1 MAVALDSI
9 ADLVGEHAAACPDA
23 VAIEDGERLLTYA
36 ELDRA
41 AAGIAAA
48 LARAGLGDEEPVGVC
63 LPRSWEAVASFLG
76 VVRAGGAY
84 VPISPAYPAERRRRM
99 LELAGA
105 RFVLTTPEHGGSLP
119 SEVEQ
124 LDAAELAGA
133 EPGEAAEPA
142 PGGDRLAYVLFTSGS
157 TGEPKG
163 VEVTHRN
170 LINFVKGGADVVPR
184 REDVVLQIV
193 PLEFDVSGLEI
204 WGALT
209 NGARLVIGPRG
220 RPDPR
225 ALGRLI
231 AARGVTFL
239 GISTGLL
246 HELVAV
252 AVDELAGVRIA
263 AAVGDVLS
271 PVAAAELCLTHP
283 TLRLF
288 NGYGPTEATILATSF
303 EYLPSDEDSVPIG
316 RALPGYRL
324 YVLDDD
330 GEPVRDGEPG
340 DLWIGGEGVARG
352 YRNDPERTAERFRPD
367 RFAGGRMYRSG
378 DLVRMR
384 EDGELLF
391 LGRIDD
397 QVKIS
402 GQRVEPG
409 EVERALLGHPCV
421 REAAVIARAEVDG
434 HKRLLGYVAPLEGAE
449 PDPEDLRAHLAE
461 RLPAFMVPSWIG
473 VLDQLP
479 LNERGKVDHD
489 ALPSPRR
496 EGGEAPDDPRT
507 ARVAAL
513 MAEVLKLDSVGAD
526 EDFFAL
532 GGSSLLAIRLVGMLR
547 HRLDAAVDVNAV
559 FEAPTAALLAALVE
573 RAPAAAALPPLRPGA
588 RAATAPLTAAQ
599 RRAWLFGR
607 MHPESIAYQFAAI
620 FRFEGRLDE
629 AALQGALADLLARH
643 EILRTSFEE
652 RGGEPV
658 QVIHPRC
665 EAPLEQVDLR
675 GQGSLAW
682 ARLVRSRVRSQVDP
696 EAAPLLRWTLA
707 RLGEESWALVHV
719 EHHLVHD
726 GWSFAV
732 LAGELAHL
740 YSARAEGREPSLPQP
755 QAQFQ
760 DYARWERR
768 ASASEEVFR
777 QVGHWAGRL
786 QANPPLL
793 ELPAD
798 RPRPARE
805 SFVGGSVRR
814 RVDAELAQ
822 QLREL
827 AHAAGGTLFM
837 VTLAAFLT
845 QLQRYSGEDGLQ
857 IGSGLANRR
866 DPLSEGLI
874 GMIVNTVPLRCDLG
888 GDPTVRELI
897 ERVRASALES
907 YGNADAPFDAIVEAL
922 RPTRDP
928 RRSPLIQT
936 LFSFHDAPRSEER
949 WSGLETRLVQAIP
962 NGTAKADLNVI
973 GIDDGD
979 GTLTFAWEHSDLFT
993 DATADRLA
1001 GHHLQ
1006 LLRQFADNPGVRLS
1020 ELSLLSPEE
1029 MEQLEAWMGSGG
1041 LSAGQQRGGSVG
1053 QSPGPLP
1060 APELDRAAS
1069 VPDLV
1074 ERCAER
1080 TPDAVALVDERERL
1094 SYRELTERA
1103 RCVAG
1108 FLRRRGVERGDCVAV
1123 LLPRSARSAVAY
1135 LGVLDA
1141 GAAYVPLDPT
1151 HPAAR
1156 IARAVLDA
1164 GAKVAIVHPEL
1175 AGRLPAGL
1183 DTVSLDEAEGGEPA
1197 EPSAGPEDLA
1207 YVMYT
1212 SGSTGR
1218 PKGVEVTHRNVA
1230 RLVDDPEFAELGPG
1244 TTMLHAASPAFDATT
1259 LELWGPL
1266 ANGGTVAVLAGQP
1279 SPDAVVEAVT
1289 RHGVTTM
1296 WLTAGLF
1303 HELVDRRPE
1312 CLGWV
1317 RHVLAGGDVLSPG
1330 HVARA
1335 LAALP
1340 PDGRLS
1346 NGYGPTET
1354 TTFALTHDLRP
1365 GDRVGATVPL
1375 GRPIQATI
1383 CEVVDAAG
1391 QPAPVGVPGELW
1403 IGGDGVSRGYRA
1415 DPELTAERFVTDPRS
1430 GERRYRTGD
1439 RVRRRADGAIE
1450 FLGRLDRQLKV
1461 RGFRVEPAEIE
1472 AALREHPAL
1481 GDVAVSP
1488 YERAEGDK
1496 ALAAYVV
1503 SANGAVDPA
1512 ELRRHAASR
1521 LPAAMVPAAW
1531 IELESLPLNA
1541 NGKVD
1546 RERLP
1551 APSREHLARGE
1562 ERDTAPT
1569 SDAERQVV
1577 AAFERVLAVEGIGVE
1592 EDFFA
1597 LGGHSLLAVALFAQL
1612 EEAFGKRLPLAVI
1625 FEASTPRALAALLGT
1640 TAAPRRWSNLV
1651 PIKPAGTRPPLF
1663 ALTAGDGNVVGFA
1676 PLARHLSAD
1685 QPLYALQPSGLDGQ
1699 AAIDRGIAAM
1709 AASCV
1714 EELRT
1719 VQPHGPYLLAG
1730 RCNGATV
1737 AYEIAQQLRAAGEE
1751 VALLASLDSDPPNAG
1766 PLEIEPGVRTDP
1778 LMEAAWLRA
1787 RNDGEEVPDRT
1798 GPGGVQAWADWL
1810 RNEAAPGI
1818 SRYGLEIWHWREDLR
1833 QRWPES
1839 AGFAGPAD
1847 AGAFRMWL
1855 WESGVPEQKLEPRLL
1870 IPAPRGACRLPD
1882 GRRWDW
1888 ALERA
1893 WQDLGREPADPLTPR
1908 GWEQLRAQL
1917 LEPLAEGRVNRYLL
1931 GAAGGR
1937 SDLAAAFPDPLGADL
1952 EALRSWAWVEGIG
1965 QGLAPEL
1972 LPPPPGPLPRRLRL
1986 ALALRPAQ
1994 RLAEQAEEMTSPE
2007 ARKRLALHRDR
2018 LVATSE
2024 RALGRRLPR
2033 ARRRIEN
2040 LIEAAAREARD
2051 TYRAEPWPGKVLLV
2065 TSMEYERKPAYIAW
2079 PERALGGVERHLLPL
2094 GHLEMLREPGAALLA
2109 RCLDEHIAG
2118 ALRP

>member
-1 MAVALDSI
+1 VAVALDSI
-9 ADLVGEHAAACPDA
+9 ADLVREHAAACPDS
-23 VAIEDGERLLTYA
+23 VAIEDGERRLTYA
-36 ELDRA
+36 ELEGA

-48 LARAGLGDEEPVGVC
+48 LRTAGLGDEEPVGVC

-84 VPISPAYPAERRRRM
+84 VPISPTYPAERQRRM

-105 RFVLTTPEHGGSLP
+105 RFVLTTPEHSGALP
-119 SEVEQ
+119 AAVEQ
-124 LDAAELAGA
+124 LDAGELASA
-133 EPGEAAEPA
+133 EPGEATEAA

-170 LINFVKGGADVVPR
+170 LINLFHGGGEVVPR

-204 WGALT
+204 WGALL
-209 NGARLVIGPRG
+209 NGARLVIAPRG

-225 ALGRLI
+225 ALGQLI

-252 AVDELAGVRIA
+252 ALDDLAGVRVAVA
-263 AAVGDVLS
+263 AGDVLS
-271 PVAAAELCLTHP
+271 PVAAAELCLTHRE
-283 TLRLF
+283 LRLF
-288 NGYGPTEATILATSF
+288 NGYGPTEATILASTY
-303 EYLPSDEDSVPIG
+303 EYRPGDEDSVPIG
-316 RALPGYRL
+316 KALPGYRL
-324 YVLDDD
+324 HVLDED
-330 GEPVRDGEPG
+330 GEPVAPGNPGE
-340 DLWIGGEGVARG
+340 LWIGGEGVARG
-352 YRNDPERTAERFRPD
+352 YRNDPERTAERFQADP
-367 RFAGGRMYRSG
+367 FAGGRMYRSG
-378 DLVRMR
+378 DLVRAR

-391 LGRIDD
+391 LGRTDD

-409 EVERALLGHPCV
+409 EVERALFAHPEV

-434 HKRLLGYVAPLEGAE
+434 HKRLLGYVAPRGGAE
-449 PDPEDLRAHLAE
+449 PDPGELRAHLEE
-461 RLPAFMVPSWIG
+461 RLPSFMVPSWIG
-473 VLDQLP
+473 VLEQLP
-479 LNERGKVDHD
+479 VNERGKIDHD

-496 EGGEAPDDPRT
+496 ESGNGSAPKDPRV
-507 ARVAAL
+507 ARIAAL
-513 MAEVLKLDSVGAD
+513 MAEVLTLEAVGAD

-547 HRLDAAVDVNAV
+547 HRLDAAVDINAV
-559 FEAPTAALLAALVE
+559 FEAPTAALLAELVE
-573 RAPAAAALPPLRPGA
+573 RAPATAALPPLRPGLRTA
-588 RAATAPLTAAQ
+588 VAPLTAAQ

-620 FRFEGRLDE
+620 FRFEGQLNTS
-629 AALQGALADLLARH
+629 ALEGALADLLARH
-643 EILRTSFEE
+643 EILRTGFET
-652 RGGEPV
+652 RDGEPV
-658 QVIHPRC
+658 QVIHERC
-665 EAPLEQVDLR
+665 EAPLEKIDLR
-675 GQGSLAW
+675 GESSLAW
-682 ARLVRSRVRSQVDP
+682 ARLVRSRVRSQIDP

-707 RLGEESWALVHV
+707 RLGEEEWVLVHV
-719 EHHLVHD
+719 EHHLIHD

-755 QAQFQ
+755 QVQFQ
-760 DYARWERR
+760 DYARWER
-768 ASASEEVFR
+768 ATNTSEEVFR

-786 QANPPLL
+786 QADPPLL

-805 SFVGGSVRR
+805 SFLGGSVRR
-814 RVDAELAQ
+814 RVDAELAG
-822 QLREL
+822 QLQEL
-827 AHAAGGTLFM
+827 AQSAGGTLFM
-837 VTLAAFLT
+837 VALAAFLT
-845 QLQRYSGEDGLQ
+845 QLQRYSSEDDLQ

-866 DPLSEGLI
+866 DPLSEELI
-874 GMIVNTVPLRCDLG
+874 GMIVNTVPLRCDLS
-888 GDPTVRELI
+888 GDPTVHELL

-907 YGNADAPFDAIVEAL
+907 YGNADAPFDAIVETL

-949 WSGLETRLVQAIP
+949 WSGLRTKLVQAIP

-973 GIDDGD
+973 GINDGD

-1006 LLRQFADNPGVRLS
+1006 LLRQFAANPEARLS
-1020 ELSLLSPEE
+1020 ELSLLTPEE
-1029 MEQLEAWMGSGG
+1029 
-1041 LSAGQQRGGSVG
+1041 
-1053 QSPGPLP
+1053 
-1060 APELDRAAS
+1060 DRALTNSSQFDRTAS
-1069 VPDLV
+1069 VPELV
-1074 ERCAER
+1074 ERQARRAPE
-1080 TPDAVALVDERERL
+1080 AVALVDQLEAL
-1094 SYRELTERA
+1094 SYQELTERA

-1108 FLRRRGVERGDCVAV
+1108 FLRSRGVEQGDCVAV

-1135 LGVLDA
+1135 LGVLGA
-1141 GAAYVPLDPT
+1141 GAAYVPLDVA

-1175 AGRLPAGL
+1175 VDRLPAGL
-1183 DTVSLDEAEGGEPA
+1183 DAVDLGEAEEGEPI
-1197 EPSAGPEDLA
+1197 EPLSGPEDLA

-1230 RLVDDPEFAELGPG
+1230 RLVDDPDFAELGPG

-1266 ANGGTVAVLAGQP
+1266 ANGGTVAVLAEQP

-1289 RHGVTTM
+1289 LHGVTTM

-1312 CLGWV
+1312 CFGWV
-1317 RHVLAGGDVLSPG
+1317 RHVLAGGDVLSPS

-1340 PDGRLS
+1340 PEGKLS

-1375 GRPIQATI
+1375 GRPIQATV

-1403 IGGDGVSRGYRA
+1403 IGGDGVSRGYRG
-1415 DPELTAERFVTDPRS
+1415 DPELTAERFVADPRS

-1439 RVRRRADGAIE
+1439 RVRRRADGTIE

-1472 AALREHPAL
+1472 AALREHPAV
-1481 GDVAVSP
+1481 GDVAVAP

-1503 SANGAVDPA
+1503 PADGTLDPA
-1512 ELRRHAASR
+1512 ELRQHATSR

-1562 ERDTAPT
+1562 ERDTAAA
-1569 SDAERQVV
+1569 SDTERQVI
-1577 AAFERVLAVEGIGVE
+1577 AAFERVLNVENVGVE

-1612 EEAFGKRLPLAVI
+1612 EEASGKRLPLAVI
-1625 FEASTPRALAALLGT
+1625 FEASTPRALAALLSSGAT
-1640 TAAPRRWSNLV
+1640 PRRWSNMV

-1676 PLARHLSAD
+1676 PLARHISAD

-1709 AASCV
+1709 AASCI

-1737 AYEIAQQLRAAGEE
+1737 AFEIAQQLRAAGEE

-1787 RNDGEEVPDRT
+1787 RNAGEEVPDRG
-1798 GPGGVQAWADWL
+1798 GPDGVRAWADWL
-1810 RNEAAPGI
+1810 RGEVAPGI
-1818 SRYGLEIWHWREDLR
+1818 SRYALEIWHWREDLQ
-1833 QRWPES
+1833 QRWPEN
-1839 AGFAGPAD
+1839 AGFAGPVNTD
-1847 AGAFRMWL
+1847 AFRMWL
-1855 WESGVPEQKLEPRLL
+1855 WQSGVPEQKLEPRLL
-1870 IPAPRGACRLPD
+1870 IPAPRGACYLPD
-1882 GRRWDW
+1882 GHRWDW
-1888 ALERA
+1888 ALEWA
-1893 WQDLGREPADPLTPR
+1893 WHDLDREPSDPLTPR
-1908 GWEQLRAQL
+1908 GWKQLRGRL
-1917 LEPLAEGRVNRYLL
+1917 LEPLAEGRANRYLL
-1931 GAAGGR
+1931 GVASGR
-1937 SDLAAAFPDPLGADL
+1937 PDLAAAFPDPLGAGL
-1952 EALRSWAWVEGIG
+1952 EALRSWAWVEGIE
-1965 QGLAPEL
+1965 QGLSPAL
-1972 LPPPPGPLPRRLRL
+1972 LPPPPEPLPRRLRL
-1986 ALALRPAQ
+1986 ALALRPAR
-1994 RLAEQAEEMTSPE
+1994 RLAERAAAEALGPE
-2007 ARKRLALHRDR
+2007 ARKRLELHRDR

-2033 ARRRIEN
+2033 ARRRIEK

-2051 TYRAEPWPGKVLLV
+2051 TYRADPWPGKVLLII
-2065 TSMEYERKPAYIAW
+2065 SREYERKPAYIAW
-2079 PERALGGVERHLLPL
+2079 PERALGGIERQVLPL

-2109 RCLDEHIAG
+2109 RCLDERITE
-2118 ALRP
+2118 ALRS

>member
-1 MAVALDSI
+1 VAVVLDSI
-9 ADLVGEHAAACPDA
+9 ADLVREHAAACPPA
-23 VAIEDGERLLTYA
+23 VAIEDGERQLTYA

-41 AAGIAAA
+41 AASIAAA
-48 LARAGLGDEEPVGVC
+48 LATAGLGDEEPVGVC
-63 LPRSWEAVASFLG
+63 LPRSWEAVVAFLG
-76 VVRAGGAY
+76 IVRAGGAY
-84 VPISPAYPAERRRRM
+84 VPISPAYPAERQRRM

-105 RFVLTTPEHGGSLP
+105 RIVLTTPEHGGALP
-119 SEVEQ
+119 AEIEQ
-124 LDAAELAGA
+124 LDAAKLTSA
-133 EPGEAAEPA
+133 EPGEAVEPA

-163 VEVTHRN
+163 VEITHRN
-170 LINFVKGGADVVPR
+170 LINFVKSGADVLPR
-184 REDVVLQIV
+184 REDVVLQVV

-204 WGALT
+204 WGALM

-225 ALGRLI
+225 RLGKLI
-231 AARGVTFL
+231 AERGVTFL

-263 AAVGDVLS
+263 TAVGDVLS
-271 PVAAAELCLTHP
+271 PIAAAELCFTHP
-283 TLRLF
+283 GLRLF

-303 EYLPSDEDSVPIG
+303 EYRPSDEDSVPIG
-316 RALPGYRL
+316 RALPGYWL

-330 GEPVRDGEPG
+330 GKPVRDGEPG
-340 DLWIGGEGVARG
+340 ELWIGGEGVARG
-352 YRNDPERTAERFRPD
+352 YRDEPERTAERFRPD
-367 RFAGGRMYRSG
+367 PFAGGRMYRSG

-391 LGRIDD
+391 LGRVDD

-409 EVERALLGHPCV
+409 EVERALLALPGV

-434 HKRLLGYVAPLEGAE
+434 HKRLLGYVAPRDGAE
-449 PDPEDLRAHLAE
+449 PDPEELRAHLAE
-461 RLPAFMVPSWIG
+461 RLPAFMVPSWIE
-473 VLDQLP
+473 VLEALP

-496 EGGEAPDDPRT
+496 EGDGKAPDDPRV

-513 MAEVLKLDSVGAD
+513 MAEVLKLDSVGSD

-547 HRLDAAVDVNAV
+547 NRLDAAVDINAV
-559 FEAPTAALLAALVE
+559 FEAPTAALLAELVE
-573 RAPAAAALPPLRPGA
+573 RAPAAAALPLLRPGP
-588 RAATAPLTAAQ
+588 RAATAPLTGAQ
-599 RRAWLFGR
+599 RRAWLFGL

-620 FRFEGRLDE
+620 FRFEGRLDPG
-629 AALQGALADLLARH
+629 ALEKALADLLQRH
-643 EILRTSFEE
+643 EILRTSFET
-652 RGGEPV
+652 RDGEPV
-658 QVIHPRC
+658 QVIHQRC
-665 EAPLEQVDLR
+665 DVPLEQVDLR
-675 GQGSLAW
+675 GESGLAW
-682 ARLVRSRVRSQVDP
+682 ARLVRSRVRSQIDP
-696 EAAPLLRWTLA
+696 AAAPLLRWTLA
-707 RLGEESWALVHV
+707 QLGEEAWALVHV
-719 EHHLVHD
+719 EHHLIHD

-740 YSARAEGREPSLPQP
+740 YSARAEGRAPSLPEP
-755 QAQFQ
+755 QVQFQ

-768 ASASEEVFR
+768 VGGSEEVFR

-786 QANPPLL
+786 QADPPLL

-805 SFVGGSVRR
+805 SFLGGSVRR
-814 RVDAELAQ
+814 RVDAELAG

-827 AHAAGGTLFM
+827 AQASGGTLFM

-845 QLQRYSGEDGLQ
+845 QLQRYSSEDDLQ

-897 ERVRASALES
+897 ERVRAAALES

-936 LFSFHDAPRSEER
+936 LFSFHDAPRSAER
-949 WSGLETRLVQAIP
+949 WSGLRTRLVQAIP

-979 GTLTFAWEHSDLFT
+979 GSLTFAWEHSDLFS

-1006 LLRQFADNPGVRLS
+1006 LLRQFAADPEAQLS
-1020 ELSLLSPEE
+1020 ELSLLSPDED
-1029 MEQLEAWMGSGG
+1029 S
-1041 LSAGQQRGGSVG
+1041 
-1053 QSPGPLP
+1053 
-1060 APELDRAAS
+1060 ELVNSSQFDREAS

-1074 ERCAER
+1074 ERQARRAPE
-1080 TPDAVALVDERERL
+1080 AVALIDELESL
-1094 SYRELTERA
+1094 SYAELAERA

-1108 FLRRRGVERGDCVAV
+1108 FLRGRGVEPGDCVAV
-1123 LLPRSARSAVAY
+1123 LLPRSARAAVAY

-1141 GAAYVPLDPT
+1141 GAAYVPLDPS

-1156 IARAVLDA
+1156 IARAIEDA
-1164 GAKVAIVHPEL
+1164 GARVAIVHPEL
-1175 AGRLPAGL
+1175 VDKLPAGL
-1183 DTVSLDEAEGGEPA
+1183 DTVDLSEAEEGEPV
-1197 EPSAGPEDLA
+1197 EPSAGPGDLA

-1218 PKGVEVTHRNVA
+1218 PKGVEVTHRNIA
-1230 RLVDDPEFAELGPG
+1230 RLVDDPDFAELGPG
-1244 TTMLHAASPAFDATT
+1244 TVMLHAASPAFDATT

-1266 ANGGTVAVLAGQP
+1266 ANGGTVAVLAAQP
-1279 SPDAVVEAVT
+1279 SPDAVVAAVT

-1312 CLGWV
+1312 CFGWV
-1317 RHVLAGGDVLSPG
+1317 RHVLAGGDVLSPS

-1365 GDRVGATVPL
+1365 GDRVGTAVPL
-1375 GRPIQATI
+1375 GRPIQATV

-1391 QPAPVGVPGELW
+1391 QPAPVGVPGELL
-1403 IGGDGVSRGYRA
+1403 IGGDGVSRGYRG
-1415 DPELTAERFVTDPRS
+1415 DPELTAARFVTDPRS

-1439 RVRRRADGAIE
+1439 RVRRRADGTIE

-1472 AALREHPAL
+1472 AALREHPAI

-1488 YERAEGDK
+1488 YKRAAGDK

-1503 SANGAVDPA
+1503 SANGAVEPA
-1512 ELRRHAASR
+1512 ELRRHATSR

-1551 APSREHLARGE
+1551 APSRKHLARGE
-1562 ERDTAPT
+1562 ARGAAPT
-1569 SDAERQVV
+1569 SEAERQVL
-1577 AAFERVLAVEGIGVE
+1577 AAFERVLGIENVGVE

-1597 LGGHSLLAVALFAQL
+1597 LGGHSLLAVALFAEL
-1612 EEAFGKRLPLAVI
+1612 EEASGKRLPLAVI
-1625 FEASTPRALAALLGT
+1625 FEASTPRALAALLGSS
-1640 TAAPRRWSNLV
+1640 AAPRRWSNLV
-1651 PIKPAGTRPPLF
+1651 PVKPAGTRPPLF

-1676 PLARHLSAD
+1676 PLARHLAAD

-1699 AAIDRGIAAM
+1699 ATIDRGIAAM
-1709 AASCV
+1709 AASCIA
-1714 EELRT
+1714 ELRT

-1737 AYEIAQQLRAAGEE
+1737 AYEIAQQLRVAGEE

-1766 PLEIEPGVRTDP
+1766 PSEIEPGVRTDP
-1778 LMEAAWLRA
+1778 LMEAAGLRA
-1787 RNDGEEVPDRT
+1787 RNAGEQVPDRS
-1798 GPGGVQAWADWL
+1798 GPDGVQAWADWL
-1810 RNEAAPGI
+1810 RGEVAPGI
-1818 SRYGLEIWHWREDLR
+1818 SRYALEIWHWREDL
-1833 QRWPES
+1833 QHRWPEPL
-1839 AGFAGPAD
+1839 GVD

-1870 IPAPRGACRLPD
+1870 IPAPRGDCRLPD
-1882 GRRWDW
+1882 GHSWDW

-1893 WQDLGREPADPLTPR
+1893 WQDLDRKPSDPLTPR
-1908 GWEQLRAQL
+1908 GWERLRTHL
-1917 LEPLAEGRVNRYLL
+1917 LEPLAEGRANRYLL
-1931 GAAGGR
+1931 GAASGR
-1937 SDLAAAFPDPLGADL
+1937 ADLAAAFPDPLGADL
-1952 EALRSWAWVEGIG
+1952 DSLRSWAWVEGIE
-1965 QGLAPEL
+1965 QGLTPEL
-1972 LPPPPGPLPRRLRL
+1972 LPPPPAPLPRRLRM

-1994 RLAEQAEEMTSPE
+1994 RLAERVAEATEPE
-2007 ARKRLALHRDR
+2007 ARKQLALQRDG

-2024 RALGRRLPR
+2024 RALRRRLPR

-2051 TYRAEPWPGKVLLV
+2051 SYRAEPWPGKVLLI
-2065 TSMEYERKPAYIAW
+2065 TSREYERKPAYIAW
-2079 PERALGGVERHLLPL
+2079 PERALGGIEQHVLPL

-2109 RCLDEHIAG
+2109 RCLDERIAE
-2118 ALRP
+2118 ALRS

>member
-1 MAVALDSI
+1 M
-9 ADLVGEHAAACPDA
+9 
-23 VAIEDGERLLTYA
+23 
-36 ELDRA
+36 
-41 AAGIAAA
+41 
-48 LARAGLGDEEPVGVC
+48 
-63 LPRSWEAVASFLG
+63 
-76 VVRAGGAY
+76 
-84 VPISPAYPAERRRRM
+84 
-99 LELAGA
+99 
-105 RFVLTTPEHGGSLP
+105 
-119 SEVEQ
+119 
-124 LDAAELAGA
+124 
-133 EPGEAAEPA
+133 
-142 PGGDRLAYVLFTSGS
+142 
-157 TGEPKG
+157 
-163 VEVTHRN
+163 
-170 LINFVKGGADVVPR
+170 
-184 REDVVLQIV
+184 
-193 PLEFDVSGLEI
+193 
-204 WGALT
+204 

-220 RPDPR
+220 RPDPQR
-225 ALGRLI
+225 LGKLI
-231 AARGVTFL
+231 AERGVTFL

-263 AAVGDVLS
+263 TAVGDVLS
-271 PVAAAELCLTHP
+271 PIAAAELCLTHP
-283 TLRLF
+283 GLRLF

-303 EYLPSDEDSVPIG
+303 EYRPSDEDSVPIG
-316 RALPGYRL
+316 RALPGYWL

-330 GEPVRDGEPG
+330 GKPVRDGEPG
-340 DLWIGGEGVARG
+340 ELWIGGEGVARG
-352 YRNDPERTAERFRPD
+352 YRDNPERTAERFRPD
-367 RFAGGRMYRSG
+367 PFAGGRMYRSG

-391 LGRIDD
+391 LGRVDD

-409 EVERALLGHPCV
+409 EVERALLAHPGV

-434 HKRLLGYVAPLEGAE
+434 HKRLLGYVAPPDGAE
-449 PDPEDLRAHLAE
+449 PDPEELRAHLAE
-461 RLPAFMVPSWIG
+461 RLPAFMVPSWIE
-473 VLDQLP
+473 VLEALP

-496 EGGEAPDDPRT
+496 EGDGKAPADPRV

-513 MAEVLKLDSVGAD
+513 MAEVLKLDSVGSD

-559 FEAPTAALLAALVE
+559 FEAPTAALLAELVE
-573 RAPAAAALPPLRPGA
+573 RAPAAAALPPLRPGP
-588 RAATAPLTAAQ
+588 RAATAPLTGAQ
-599 RRAWLFGR
+599 RRAWLFGL

-620 FRFEGRLDE
+620 FRFEGRLDTG
-629 AALQGALADLLARH
+629 ALEGALADLLQRH
-643 EILRTSFEE
+643 EILRTSFET
-652 RGGEPV
+652 RDGEPV
-658 QVIHPRC
+658 QVIHQRC
-665 EAPLEQVDLR
+665 DVPLEQVDLR
-675 GQGSLAW
+675 GESSLAW
-682 ARLVRSRVRSQVDP
+682 ARLVRSRVRSQIDP
-696 EAAPLLRWTLA
+696 AAAPLLRWTLA
-707 RLGEESWALVHV
+707 RLDGEAWALVHV

-740 YSARAEGREPSLPQP
+740 YSARAEGRAPSLPEP
-755 QAQFQ
+755 QVQFQ

-768 ASASEEVFR
+768 VSASVEVFR

-786 QANPPLL
+786 QADPPLL

-805 SFVGGSVRR
+805 SFLGGSVRR
-814 RVDAELAQ
+814 RVDAELVG

-827 AHAAGGTLFM
+827 AQASGGTLFM

-845 QLQRYSGEDGLQ
+845 QLQRYSSEDDLQ

-888 GDPTVRELI
+888 GDPTVRQLI
-897 ERVRASALES
+897 ERVRAAALES

-936 LFSFHDAPRSEER
+936 LFSFHDAPRSDEQ
-949 WSGLETRLVQAIP
+949 WSGLRTRLVQAIP

-979 GTLTFAWEHSDLFT
+979 GSLTFAWEHSDLFS

-1006 LLRQFADNPGVRLS
+1006 LLRQFAADPEARLS
-1020 ELSLLSPEE
+1020 ELSLLSPDED
-1029 MEQLEAWMGSGG
+1029 S
-1041 LSAGQQRGGSVG
+1041 
-1053 QSPGPLP
+1053 
-1060 APELDRAAS
+1060 ELVNSSQFDREAS
-1069 VPDLV
+1069 VPELV
-1074 ERCAER
+1074 ERQAR
-1080 TPDAVALVDERERL
+1080 RAPDAVALVDELEAL
-1094 SYRELTERA
+1094 SYRELTERG
-1103 RCVAG
+1103 RRVAG
-1108 FLRRRGVERGDCVAV
+1108 FLQARGEERGDCVAV

-1156 IARAVLDA
+1156 IARAVEDA

-1175 AGRLPAGL
+1175 VDKLPAGL
-1183 DTVSLDEAEGGEPA
+1183 DTVSLDEAEGGEPV

-1218 PKGVEVTHRNVA
+1218 PKGVEVTHRNIA
-1230 RLVDDPEFAELGPG
+1230 RLVDDPDFAELGPG
-1244 TTMLHAASPAFDATT
+1244 TVMLHAASPAFDATT

-1266 ANGGTVAVLAGQP
+1266 ASGGTVAVLAEQP
-1279 SPDAVVEAVT
+1279 SPDAVVQAVT
-1289 RHGVTTM
+1289 RYGVTTM

-1312 CLGWV
+1312 CFGWV
-1317 RHVLAGGDVLSPG
+1317 RHVLAGGDVLSPS

-1365 GDRVGATVPL
+1365 GDRVGAAVPL
-1375 GRPIQATI
+1375 GRPIQATV
-1383 CEVVDAAG
+1383 CEVVDAVG
-1391 QPAPVGVPGELW
+1391 QPAPVGVAGELW
-1403 IGGDGVSRGYRA
+1403 IGGDGVSRGYRG
-1415 DPELTAERFVTDPRS
+1415 DPELTAARFVTDPRG

-1439 RVRRRADGAIE
+1439 RVRRRADGTIE

-1472 AALREHPAL
+1472 AALREHPAV

-1488 YERAEGDK
+1488 YERAAGDK

-1503 SANGAVDPA
+1503 SANGAVEPA
-1512 ELRRHAASR
+1512 ELRRHATSR
-1521 LPAAMVPAAW
+1521 LPAVMVPAAW

-1551 APSREHLARGE
+1551 APSRKHLARGE
-1562 ERDTAPT
+1562 GRDTAAV
-1569 SDAERQVV
+1569 SEAERQVV
-1577 AAFERVLAVEGIGVE
+1577 AAFKRVLGIESVGVE

-1597 LGGHSLLAVALFAQL
+1597 LGGHSLLAVALFAEL
-1612 EEAFGKRLPLAVI
+1612 EEASGKRLPLAVI
-1625 FEASTPRALAALLGT
+1625 FEASTPRALAALLGSG
-1640 TAAPRRWSNLV
+1640 AAPRRWSNLV
-1651 PIKPAGTRPPLF
+1651 PVKPAGTRPPLF

-1676 PLARHLSAD
+1676 PLARHLAAD

-1709 AASCV
+1709 AASCIA
-1714 EELRT
+1714 ELRT

-1737 AYEIAQQLRAAGEE
+1737 AYEVAQQLRAAGEE

-1766 PLEIEPGVRTDP
+1766 PPEIEPGVRTDP

-1787 RNDGEEVPDRT
+1787 RNAGEQVPNCS
-1798 GPGGVQAWADWL
+1798 GPDGVQAWADWL
-1810 RNEAAPGI
+1810 RGEVAPGI
-1818 SRYGLEIWHWREDLR
+1818 SRYALEIWHWREDLQ
-1833 QRWPES
+1833 QRWPEPL
-1839 AGFAGPAD
+1839 GVD
-1847 AGAFRMWL
+1847 AAALRVWL

-1870 IPAPRGACRLPD
+1870 IPAPFGACRLPD
-1882 GRRWDW
+1882 GHRWDW

-1893 WQDLGREPADPLTPR
+1893 WQDLDRKPSDPLTPR
-1908 GWEQLRAQL
+1908 GWERLRTQL
-1917 LEPLAEGRVNRYLL
+1917 LEPLAEGRADRYLL
-1931 GAAGGR
+1931 GAATGR
-1937 SDLAAAFPDPLGADL
+1937 ADLVEAFPDPLGADL
-1952 EALRSWAWVEGIG
+1952 EDLRSWAWVEGVE
-1965 QGLAPEL
+1965 QGLMPEL
-1972 LPPPPGPLPRRLRL
+1972 LPPLPDPLPRRLRL

-1994 RLAEQAEEMTSPE
+1994 RLAERVTEATEPE
-2007 ARKRLALHRDR
+2007 ARKQLALQRDR

-2051 TYRAEPWPGKVLLV
+2051 TYRAEPWPGKVLLI
-2065 TSMEYERKPAYIAW
+2065 TSREYERKPAYIAW
-2079 PERALGGVERHLLPL
+2079 PERALGGVEQHVLPL

-2109 RCLDEHIAG
+2109 RCLDEHIAE
-2118 ALRP
+2118 ALRS